1 MQKIANQPHLLMIHG
16 LLGSIDYFDP
26 RSYLAGLHVHT
37 PDLLGYGAKASDVPA
52 AAIDL
57 HLQADTIVQM
67 IRERIGA
74 PTWLL
79 GHSVGGAVAMLVAQ
93 RAPEM
98 VAGLISVEGN
108 FTLNDAF
115 WCSKVAATELEEWQ
129 QQYRNMEADPEG
141 FLTRG
146 AIALNEQRLA
156 WARAILGNQGAATVH
171 SMATSVIRETS
182 GPAYLELVRTVVR
195 RTPIHLLA
203 GERSADGWDVPE
215 WVRTAARSSL
225 VMPGIGHMM
234 MLEDPAGFCRIVRA
248 LVEGAPVNPAAAE
261 EVAAEA

>member
-1 MQKIANQPHLLMIHG
+1 MQKIANEAHLLMIHG
-16 LLGSIDYFDP
+16 LLGSINYFDP
-26 RSYLAGLHVHT
+26 RSHLTGLHVHT
-37 PDLLGYGAKASDVPA
+37 PDLLGYGAQAGAVPA
-52 AAIDL
+52 GAVDL
-57 HLQADTIVQM
+57 HLQADMIVRM
-67 IRERIGA
+67 IRERIGV

-129 QQYRNMEADPEG
+129 QQYRTMVADPEG
-141 FLTRG
+141 FLARG
-146 AIALNEQRLA
+146 AIAPTEQRLA
-156 WARAILGNQGAATVH
+156 WARAILANQGAATVH

-182 GPAYLELVRTVVR
+182 EPAYLELVRTVVR

-203 GERSADGWDVPE
+203 GERSAGGWDVPE

-225 VMPGIGHMM
+225 VMPGTGHMM
-234 MLEDPAGFCRIVRA
+234 MLEDPAGFCRSVGA
-248 LVEGAPVNPAAAE
+248 LVKGAPLHPAAE
-261 EVAAEA
+261 EVAAGA